1 MKPIQVLALLSG
13 LSALT
18 CAVQTQGQTLNNLN
32 STVNIN
38 PITQSGMN
46 SWTINGQQEM
56 TQQWFWYSV
65 GSTAPASID
74 TLALTGDTL
83 SGGSAGQLQYASLA
97 NNFTVSINYTLSGTA
112 PGTYV
117 SDVGEQISIQNNN
130 ASPLTME
137 FYKYTDFD
145 LQAGQGGLNT
155 VEMSQ
160 NLFTGLW
167 NDAYQFSAHMT
178 AASEIGVVPGST
190 LAEAALLPQ
199 TLSELNN
206 GSTPVVL
213 NDNAVAGPGAVTS
226 AFQWDLTIPGLGT
239 AVMSTDDIV
248 QSVPEPSVFGLIT
261 AGGLALSAWQ
271 RRRGRV

>member
-18 CAVQTQGQTLNNLN
+18 CAVQMQGQTLNDLN
-32 STVNIN
+32 STININ

-83 SGGSAGQLQYASLA
+83 SGGSASQLQYASLA
-97 NNFTVSINYTLSGTA
+97 NNFTVSINYALSGTA

-178 AASEIGVVPGST
+178 AAQRNRRCPG
-190 LAEAALLPQ
+190 
-199 TLSELNN
+199 
-206 GSTPVVL
+206 
-213 NDNAVAGPGAVTS
+213 
-226 AFQWDLTIPGLGT
+226 FH
-239 AVMSTDDIV
+239 
-248 QSVPEPSVFGLIT
+248 FG
-261 AGGLALSAWQ
+261 
-271 RRRGRV
+271 